1 MTFAPAPDA
10 PAVVA
15 AAGPAAA
22 VREGRDLRRILLLDG
37 LLAVAVASMSLPTVL
52 LYLPGD
58 IVGVGADGVAIE
70 GITPLSQGWSIVYA
84 VACTAPLALRR
95 IWPRTVHA
103 AVLALTLVPL
113 VAHSVVTLDTTPV
126 LVSLFSVASLL
137 RGWRF
142 PAVAAVASVAVLI
155 GPSFLTWPSG
165 EDISGLH
172 WWDFLVS
179 FPYAVLPVALAVV
192 AGQALQRE
200 RIRAEAHQRATVAAV
215 VASEARAEAAVSA
228 ERRRLAAELHDIVAH
243 HVSLM
248 VVQAE
253 AGPYAAGNATA
264 AGSAASTFGAIAD
277 RGRTALGELDRLLG
291 VLRRDGDGMAGAVP
305 LAPLP
310 TLHEVPGLV
319 GSARQAGV
327 PIELVRFDPPP
338 VIDGALS
345 ATGHRIA
352 QECVT
357 NVIKHGDHR
366 RPATLAVSHDGA
378 MLRITC
384 ENRVGPAAPAD
395 ADRDG
400 HGLLSIRSR
409 VEVFG
414 GSLRA
419 GEADGWFRV
428 EAVLPLQADD
438 RAIGAT
444 A

>member
-1 MTFAPAPDA
+1 VTIAPAPDA
-10 PAVVA
+10 PVA
-15 AAGPAAA
+15 AATGRPAA
-22 VREGRDLRRILLLDG
+22 VIREGRDLRRILLLDG
-37 LLAVAVASMSLPTVL
+37 LLAVAVASTSLPSVL
-52 LYLPGD
+52 LFLQTD
-58 IVGVGADGVAIE
+58 VGVAEGVWIDGFAS
-70 GITPLSQGWSIVYA
+70 PSQRWSIVYA
-84 VACTAPLALRR
+84 VASTAPLALRR

-103 AVLALTLVPL
+103 VVLALSLVPL
-113 VAHSVVTLDTTPV
+113 VVHSVFSFDTTPV
-126 LVSLFSVASLL
+126 LVSLFSVASVL

-142 PAVAAVASVAVLI
+142 PVLAALASAGVLI
-155 GPSFLTWPSG
+155 GPSIVAWSSSEGIP
-165 EDISGLH
+165 GLR
-172 WWDFLVS
+172 WWDVFVS
-179 FPYAVLPVALAVV
+179 VPYAVLPVALAVV
-192 AGQALQRE
+192 AGRALQRE

-215 VASEARAEAAVSA
+215 VASEARADAAVAA

-253 AGPYAAGNATA
+253 AGPYAAGDGS
-264 AGSAASTFGAIAD
+264 AGNGPAASTFGAIAD

-291 VLRRDGDGMAGAVP
+291 VLRRDGDGVAGAVP

-319 GSARQAGV
+319 ASAEQAGV
-327 PIELVRFDPPP
+327 PIRVARFDPPP
-338 VIDGALS
+338 MLDGALS

-366 RPATLAVSHDGA
+366 EPATLTVSHDGGL
-378 MLRITC
+378 LRITC
-384 ENRVGPAAPAD
+384 ENRVGPSPRSRP
-395 ADRDG
+395 DRDG

-428 EAVLPLQADD
+428 EAVLPLTADD
-438 RAIGAT
+438 RSPVVGV
-444 A
+444 